1 MTAGQQNLSYCG
13 ELVRAHDPDRFLL
26 SMFIPAAQRE
36 AAWALFAFNY
46 EISKTREVVSETQL
60 GHIRLQWWRDAL
72 AKFFDDGEVLEHEV
86 LKPLTCAIADYDLP
100 RDELE
105 ALIYAREFDLEDVIP
120 SHMEGLLIYLD
131 HTSVPLMRL
140 VLRVMGDDPDL
151 DLVQP
156 VAINYAMAGILRAVP
171 YHAQQR
177 RCYLPQDLLDQFEVR
192 PSWLYEIK
200 EQAGLMDVVRLVA
213 DEFTHDLKPDN
224 IFLRKSNVLA
234 RIYMRQ
240 LYKCGCNPLDPR
252 LSRPPAFKVLR
263 LLFG

>member
-1 MTAGQQNLSYCG
+1 MAAGQQNLSYCG

-26 SMFIPAAQRE
+26 SMFIPAAQRD

-86 LKPLTCAIADYDLP
+86 LKPLTCAIAKYDLP

-140 VLRVMGDDPDL
+140 VLRVMGDDPDAE
-151 DLVQP
+151 LVQP

-171 YHAQQR
+171 YHAQQQ
-177 RCYLPQDLLDQFEVR
+177 RCYLPQDLLDQHDVR

-200 EQAGLMDVVRLVA
+200 EQAGLLSVVRRVA
-213 DEFTHDLKPDN
+213 GEFMYDLRPDN
-224 IFLRKSNVLA
+224 IFVLKSNVLA
-234 RIYMRQ
+234 QIYMRQ
-240 LYKCGCNPLDPR
+240 LKGYGWDPLNPR
-252 LSRPPAFKVLR
+252 LFRPPAFKVLR